1 MISGTNESCPRN
13 KLIPLKMYLTVTQ
26 LTAGRLEDKAS
37 QVRKSAIQLL
47 TQVCQYNPYSAQLRL
62 SQFEDNYSKLAKTI
76 KDGTGKEITDLQ
88 EAEDNNEITEDE
100 ARFLKLATYY
110 GDGLQFI
117 REIHR
122 SVPIICELLG
132 SKNASD
138 VLEAIQFF
146 VTATS
151 FNVEKARDGLR
162 KMLMLV
168 WSKENNIREAL
179 LKAYVDLYL
188 TPPVFESKQSRKLGY
203 LFVAKNLISLTIGAT
218 LGELTSMEELLFL
231 LMKEKHVS
239 YGIVEVLWEIFGKSL
254 GTDTRRTSMLT
265 VLQLKRKEKTTRKDA
280 VLWSCLVC
288 LPMPTRTLSA
298 TSCPCSLASASDHVP
313 T

>member
-1 MISGTNESCPRN
+1 
-13 KLIPLKMYLTVTQ
+13 LKSYLTVTQ

-47 TQVCQYNPYSAQLRL
+47 TQICQYNPFSAQLRL
-62 SQFEDNYSKLAKTI
+62 SSFEENLQKLAKTI
-76 KDGTGKEITDLQ
+76 KEGTGKDIEALQ
-88 EAEDNNEITEDE
+88 EAEETNEISEDE
-100 ARFLKLATYY
+100 ARFLKLYTYY
-110 GDGLQFI
+110 NDAVQFI

-151 FNVEKARDGLR
+151 FNVEKAHDGLR

-188 TPPVFESKQSRKLGY
+188 TPPPLESKNRRLGH

-218 LGELTSMEELLFL
+218 LGELTSLEELLFL
-231 LMKEKHVS
+231 LMKEKHVT
-239 YGIVEVLWEIFGKSL
+239 YGIVEVLWDIFGKSIKTELFFL
-254 GTDTRRTSMLT
+254 GGGGLI
-265 VLQLKRKEKTTRKDA
+265 
-280 VLWSCLVC
+280 
-288 LPMPTRTLSA
+288 RTLYS
-298 TSCPCSLASASDHVP
+298 SKRQRE
-313 T
+313 